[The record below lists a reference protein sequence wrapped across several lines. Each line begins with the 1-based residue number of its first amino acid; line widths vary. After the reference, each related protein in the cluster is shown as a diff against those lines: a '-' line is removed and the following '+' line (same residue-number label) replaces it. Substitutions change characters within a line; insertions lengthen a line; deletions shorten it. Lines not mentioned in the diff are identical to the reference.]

1 MDFHFRIEFM
11 LQHVSDPEC
20 RQYAQK
26 NSTEYWQFGNAQRI
40 WSFGGPHLA
49 IAMIPS
55 LCEKHLQTVLT
66 AYNGCK
72 NMQKIAKATDKCNKY
87 LIRKSFH
94 QLKSTVL
101 TSKTFVYHKGK
112 DIGCKFY

>member
-40 WSFGGPHLA
+40 WSCGGPHLA

-72 NMQKIAKATDKCNKY
+72 NMQKIAKATFKTNRLPQNSRGSLLAPTY
-87 LIRKSFH
+87 S
-94 QLKSTVL
+94 STQNVAMPRPGTL
-101 TSKTFVYHKGK
+101 N
-112 DIGCKFY
+112 IE